1 MDFELQNLRDT
12 PYNRQVCDDA
22 ADTFGSRRFSWK
34 THNNAIWVKAKN
46 LTLDEYR
53 NFLKYLK

>member
-1 MDFELQNLRDT
+1 MDFKLQNLRDT
-12 PYNRQVCDDA
+12 AYNREVCDDVVEHYG
-22 ADTFGSRRFSWK
+22 TRRFSCEIR
-34 THNNAIWVKAKN
+34 NNSIWVKAKN